1 MSTNFILS
9 LFSFY
14 FNLANAPFLGDS
26 YLLSAFIVAFLPATP
41 RLEAP
46 LGPFIFAR
54 LSTALFLA
62 GDAYCYLAGDA
73 CLYLAGD
80 ACLYLAG
87 DACLYLAGDSYRY
100 LAGEAYRYLGNYL
113 FVGFSLSSLSRDGL
127 KILLSF
133 FGLSISSGD
142 FSLFFSFFFLF
153 WSFR

>member
-80 ACLYLAG
+80 
-87 DACLYLAGDSYRY
+87 SYRY

-153 WSFR
+153 WSFRRRVT